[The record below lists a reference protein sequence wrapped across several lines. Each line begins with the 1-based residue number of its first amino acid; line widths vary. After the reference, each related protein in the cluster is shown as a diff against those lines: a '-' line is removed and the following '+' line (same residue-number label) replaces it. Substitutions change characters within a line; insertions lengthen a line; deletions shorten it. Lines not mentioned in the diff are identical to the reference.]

1 MVNGVVS
8 PHLPVFVMVTA
19 IMLVKT
25 GSMLENLFTFLA
37 VRPGVYSSKYSVLP
51 SAITY
56 KTGTIV
62 CLLNKMHFR

>member
-37 VRPGVYSSKYSVLP
+37 VRPGVYSSK
-51 SAITY
+51 
-56 KTGTIV
+56 
-62 CLLNKMHFR
+62 

>member
-25 GSMLENLFTFLA
+25 GSMLENFLTFLA
-37 VRPGVYSSKYSVLP
+37 DRPGDKSSK
-51 SAITY
+51 
-56 KTGTIV
+56 
-62 CLLNKMHFR
+62 